1 MMKRIPC
8 ILLFLCIP
16 FVGIF
21 AQKNHGKSAKPTP
34 EPLPTAEEIAAQ
46 HAEEMLENTRNI
58 IFVDSLV
65 VNKDAFLSALR
76 LSDDAGRFTQPDAL
90 FHFGEGNP
98 ITGQCAFVNPLS
110 SAVYYTQAD
119 TLGRY
124 SLYGT
129 FRNGGTWAMPAP
141 LPNLDTYDYADYP
154 FVAADGVTLYF
165 AAESDEG
172 IGGLDLYVTRLN
184 TETRQYVRPENM
196 GFPFNSP
203 ANDYLLATDENS
215 GVGALVTDRRQ
226 PDDKVCI
233 YWFALDGLLDNIP
246 YAPPADAENPD
257 SLRQAFADIAS
268 IAATQKGNEELVSN
282 IRRQWSATMKSN
294 SQASRKIHQRFIV
307 NDNTV
312 YTSLGQFHST
322 QARKAAEEWIKG
334 EGQLR
339 QMTEEM
345 NALRANYA
353 VTRSKKTQQRLQNLE
368 TALESLRDSQ
378 RKLAKKFR
386 KAEQAATGNM

>member
-1 MMKRIPC
+1 
-8 ILLFLCIP
+8 
-16 FVGIF
+16 
-21 AQKNHGKSAKPTP
+21 
-34 EPLPTAEEIAAQ
+34 
-46 HAEEMLENTRNI
+46 
-58 IFVDSLV
+58 
-65 VNKDAFLSALR
+65 
-76 LSDDAGRFTQPDAL
+76 
-90 FHFGEGNP
+90 
-98 ITGQCAFVNPLS
+98 
-110 SAVYYTQAD
+110 
-119 TLGRY
+119 
-124 SLYGT
+124 
-129 FRNGGTWAMPAP
+129 MPAP

-165 AAESDEG
+165 AAESNEG

-282 IRRQWSATMKSN
+282 IRRQWSATMKSD

-386 KAEQAATGNM
+386 KAEQATTGNM